1 MLILMN
7 SQTTK
12 TGQFIDYSKINYI
25 YPEEECAGKNSY
37 SMYVNVSI
45 GDKCKVFLIL
55 ANITRDEYL
64 KIGAKISSSNNNGN
78 EIFIPALALDTLR
91 GKICADNSRQLCLFI

>member
-1 MLILMN
+1 MLILMD
-7 SQTTK
+7 SQSSK

-25 YPEEECAGKNSY
+25 YAEEEYDGKNSY
-37 SMYVNVSI
+37 SMYANVSM
-45 GDKCKVFLIL
+45 GDKCKDFLIL
-55 ANITRDEYL
+55 IDITRDEYL

-78 EIFIPALALDTLR
+78 EIFIPVLALDTLR